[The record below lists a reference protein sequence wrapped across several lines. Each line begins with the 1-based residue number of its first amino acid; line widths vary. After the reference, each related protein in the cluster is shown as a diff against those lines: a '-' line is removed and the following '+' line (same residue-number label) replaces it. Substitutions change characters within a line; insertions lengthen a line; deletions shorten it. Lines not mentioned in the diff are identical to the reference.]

1 MVFKPNTLFPGPR
14 RLKVVKKCFAVYSQ
28 EMEKKSISTIRITSK
43 AARLIAGK
51 DRCATIYLAMRPAVN
66 G

>member
-1 MVFKPNTLFPGPR
+1 MKNDTKATLRVTG
-14 RLKVVKKCFAVYSQ
+14 
-28 EMEKKSISTIRITSK
+28 K

-51 DRCATIYLAMRPAVN
+51 GGNATIYLAPRPAVN